1 MLDEIDNG
9 LITILGRDARMN
21 NKEIAVKLGVSE
33 GTIRNRV
40 RKLTE
45 DGVLK
50 LSGLVDP
57 DKDPQTQLVML
68 GVNLAATNE
77 LQRKAQEISLL
88 DGVKSVSITTGRY
101 DLFVEVLVDVK
112 HGLIVFLSEG
122 LSRIEG
128 VVSTESFVVM
138 RSFNKWIQ
146 HGD

>member
-1 MLDEIDNG
+1 MLDDIDNG

-21 NKEIAVKLGVSE
+21 NKEIAVQLGVSE
-33 GTIRNRV
+33 GTVRNRI

-57 DKDPQTQLVML
+57 DKDAKTQLVML

-77 LQRKAQEISLL
+77 LQHKAQEISLL

-101 DLFVEVLVDVK
+101 DLFVEVLVNVK
-112 HGLIVFLSEG
+112 HGLIDFLSEN
-122 LSRIEG
+122 LSRVDG

-146 HGD
+146 HE

>member
-1 MLDEIDNG
+1 MLDDIDNG
-9 LITILGRDARMN
+9 LITLLGRDARMN
-21 NKEIAVKLGVSE
+21 NKEIAVKLSVSE

-45 DGVLK
+45 EGVLK

-57 DKDPQTQLVML
+57 DKNPSTQLVML
-68 GVNLAATNE
+68 GVNLAATSE

-88 DGVKSVSITTGRY
+88 AGVKSVSITTGRY

-112 HGLIVFLSEG
+112 HGLIDFLSEG
-122 LSRIEG
+122 LSRVDG

-146 HGD
+146 HE

>member
-1 MLDEIDNG
+1 MLDDVDNG
-9 LITILGRDARMN
+9 LIGILGRDARMN
-21 NKEIAVKLGVSE
+21 NKAIAAALGVSE
-33 GTIRNRV
+33 GTVRNRI

-57 DKDPQTQLVML
+57 DKDFKTQLVML
-68 GVNLAATNE
+68 GVNLSATSE
-77 LQRKAQEISLL
+77 LSRKAREISSLQ
-88 DGVKSVSITTGRY
+88 GVKSVAITTGRY

-112 HGLIVFLSEG
+112 HGLIDFLG
-122 LSRIEG
+122 DRLSRIEG

-146 HGD
+146 RG